1 MVSAVL
7 QGFWGGARAPTWLRG
22 WFTLEGEAAVCR
34 VTRYLSSPLTLPH
47 AWLAQLLRW
56 VLAWAPHTFH

>member
-7 QGFWGGARAPTWLRG
+7 QGFWGGARAPTWL
-22 WFTLEGEAAVCR
+22 EGEAAVCR
-34 VTRYLSSPLTLPH
+34 VTRYLSSPLPLPH